1 MGDSEAEALSFCAQV
16 ASNSALPNRE
26 TEWSYIS
33 EPGKQWQLWGSG
45 KDFQRKYDWRKT
57 WVRGLC
63 PTLEFS
69 ALSYT
74 MKPMRTMGFTVY
86 LDYAIESS
94 NILILKCKYLFLP
107 IMSLTFQ
114 VSTNSLKYD
123 VLYSY
128 IPLSWSWD
136 QRFMQVPLSSSTF
149 SSMEEKLSHTS
160 IFVEFMVFLL
170 GMWNLLM
177 TPLTLL

>member
-1 MGDSEAEALSFCAQV
+1 
-16 ASNSALPNRE
+16 
-26 TEWSYIS
+26 
-33 EPGKQWQLWGSG
+33 
-45 KDFQRKYDWRKT
+45 
-57 WVRGLC
+57 
-63 PTLEFS
+63 
-69 ALSYT
+69 
-74 MKPMRTMGFTVY
+74 MGFTVY
-86 LDYAIESS
+86 LDYAIELS

-123 VLYSY
+123 VLYPY

-136 QRFMQVPLSSSTF
+136 QRFMKVPFSSSTF

-177 TPLTLL
+177 TPLTFYKIKCVTNPIWYFSHHGEFGLLLIVSAVSKLFIESSLSDINSNGGTLLIMYNNNSSH